1 MRYYLRGIYDFFRYD
16 IPQGIATVA
25 YFFPVIWR
33 FRRWDYGFQLAVIKR
48 MLQNCDKH
56 WSKSHYIGMEFTHG
70 RIKVLLRMLDRY
82 ESYWDTP
89 KPYNEDFHKQWRS
102 HFAYEQHL
110 LQRFLRHYSRTL
122 PILWD

>member
-1 MRYYLRGIYDFFRYD
+1 MRYYLRDIYNFFRYD
-16 IPQGIATVA
+16 IPQGIATVI

-33 FRRWDYGFQLAVIKR
+33 FRRWDYNFQLAVIKR

-56 WSKSHYIGMEFTHG
+56 WDKSHYVGMEFTHG

-82 ESYWDTP
+82 ENYSYTP
-89 KPYNEDFHKQWRS
+89 KNLDDDLYKVCRS
-102 HFAYEQHL
+102 AFQQEHAL

-122 PILWD
+122 PLLWD

>member
-16 IPQGIATVA
+16 LPQGIATVA

-56 WSKSHYIGMEFTHG
+56 WDKSHYVGMEFTHG

-89 KPYNEDFHKQWRS
+89 KNLDDNFYKQWKS
-102 HFAYEQHL
+102 AFQQEHAL

-122 PILWD
+122 PLLWD

>member
-1 MRYYLRGIYDFFRYD
+1 MHYYLRGIYDFFRYD
-16 IPQGIATVA
+16 ITQCIATVV

-56 WSKSHYIGMEFTHG
+56 WHKSHYLGKEFTHG

-89 KPYNEDFHKQWRS
+89 KNLDDNFYKVWKSAFQQEH
-102 HFAYEQHL
+102 AL

-122 PILWD
+122 PLLWD

>member
-16 IPQGIATVA
+16 IPQGIATVI

-56 WSKSHYIGMEFTHG
+56 WHKSHYVGMKFTHG

-89 KPYNEDFHKQWRS
+89 KNLDDDVYKVCRS
-102 HFAYEQHL
+102 AFQQEHAL

-122 PILWD
+122 PLLWD

>member
-1 MRYYLRGIYDFFRYD
+1 MRYYLRGIYEFFRYD
-16 IPQGIATVA
+16 IHQGLATVI

-56 WSKSHYIGMEFTHG
+56 WDKSHYVGMEFTHG

-89 KPYNEDFHKQWRS
+89 KNLDDEFYKVWKSAFQQEH
-102 HFAYEQHL
+102 HL